1 MKWKFL
7 RRRREN
13 LTNDVIRLGERLRK
27 DLEDIAFANNILEEG
42 EPDLKSTIAFLIEK
56 YRQSQKEAVKKEA
69 ITLKKIYNKIEGAK
83 CVQCNKEI
91 KLGELC
97 YYDVES
103 KKVLCAKCFV
113 RNNSKELVSEE
124 AIKAELKLARLK
136 EEIRALESEK
146 KKIMNQMKTA
156 QIYEEMNKKA
166 QLFTQKIDEMKKF
179 FMEYVKIVNPNEDEK
194 NLLKQKLDE
203 IVELE
208 KEIAESFKLLAKAI
222 LKKG

>member
-1 MKWKFL
+1 MTDTIW
-7 RRRREN
+7 
-13 LTNDVIRLGERLRK
+13 LGEKLK
-27 DLEDIAFANNILEEG
+27 KQLSDIAFANNIKDEDG
-42 EPDLKSTIAFLIEK
+42 NVDLKQTIAFLVN
-56 YRQSQKEAVKKEA
+56 YYHQSQKEAVKKES
-69 ITLKKIYNKIEGAK
+69 ITLRKIYNKKEGAK

-97 YYDVES
+97 YYDVEN

-156 QIYEEMNKKA
+156 QIYEEMNEKA

-179 FMEYVKIVNPNEDEK
+179 FMEYVKIVNPSEDEK

-208 KEIAESFKLLAKAI
+208 KEIAESFKLLAKAV